1 MLFTRIH
8 LKDAGFFRM
17 IVNYSLVTSCR
28 LVVIKSITVPRPFYF
43 VIIFCCDSEAMVA
56 TKNDTPIISD
66 KKVKVYDELVSGVKP
81 TVTQHLYRNYLY

>member
-1 MLFTRIH
+1 
-8 LKDAGFFRM
+8 
-17 IVNYSLVTSCR
+17 
-28 LVVIKSITVPRPFYF
+28 
-43 VIIFCCDSEAMVA
+43 MVA